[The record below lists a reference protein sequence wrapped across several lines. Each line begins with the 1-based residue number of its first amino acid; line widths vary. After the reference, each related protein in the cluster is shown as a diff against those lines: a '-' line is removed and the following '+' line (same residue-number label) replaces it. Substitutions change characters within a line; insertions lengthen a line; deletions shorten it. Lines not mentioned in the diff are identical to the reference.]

1 MADDLSVTEQR
12 VLAQVLVLGDV
23 HDRTVYNTSE
33 MLTES
38 QQRALES
45 LDEKGYLDHTLFE
58 YDG

>member
-1 MADDLSVTEQR
+1 MADDLSLTEKR

-23 HDRTVYNTSE
+23 QDETVYSVSE

-38 QQRALES
+38 QERALES
-45 LDEKGYLDHTLFE
+45 LDDKGYLEHTLFE